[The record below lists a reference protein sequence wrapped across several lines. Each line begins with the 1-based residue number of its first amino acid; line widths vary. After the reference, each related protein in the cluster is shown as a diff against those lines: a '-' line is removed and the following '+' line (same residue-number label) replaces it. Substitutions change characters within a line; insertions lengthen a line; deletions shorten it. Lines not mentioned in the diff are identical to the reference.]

1 VTFRCAAGGRHRLDR
16 APGAALSGCCGPGGT
31 SFIDPVRKV
40 RVLTTA
46 GPLAR
51 SIADLRLALQLIGC
65 PDGLVAARGEDGQLA
80 PPRREA

>member
-1 VTFRCAAGGRHRLDR
+1 L
-16 APGAALSGCCGPGGT
+16 
-31 SFIDPVRKV
+31 FIDPVRKV

-46 GPLAR
+46 GPVAR
-51 SIADLRLALQLIGC
+51 SIADLRLALQLIGG